1 MHVSFLTPVDLQRSK
16 FETFLWTEIISP
28 NPKLRWYFTVWSKSS
43 LLYKGVTQ
51 MYICVMWPVSQCHI
65 LWLFRPK
72 KIRNSKAATKYA
84 SGYHIRCQSL
94 FSWSQIAS
102 IFTVIGHFWP
112 RLVQK
117 LFLTTVTKTGSKF
130 LIWPRAESVFESST
144 LPK

>member
-51 MYICVMWPVSQCHI
+51 ICVTWHIKLCH
-65 LWLFRPK
+65 RVT
-72 KIRNSKAATKYA
+72 KI
-84 SGYHIRCQSL
+84 GYFDRKFAIQKQQPNMLLVTIRCQSL

-102 IFTVIGHFWP
+102 IFNWSKFLTFWP
-112 RLVQK
+112 RLVDRIFDHCYK
-117 LFLTTVTKTGSKF
+117 KTVF